1 MREGESLTR
10 KKTAGTAPD
19 EDNVRKSAVTFSDTN
34 MVETIRSFDSIT
46 TRTVAVDA
54 NEQLEAHLGST
65 SFETVNSFGSIS
77 TTRTVVVDAKEH
89 LEAHRDSTSSNFIPG
104 VKDVTKGVHD
114 IARNAKHYGRI
125 FRGDDGIFEVNQ
137 EQLDRVRISK
147 CKTEGVGG

>member
-1 MREGESLTR
+1 MRKGNTSTR
-10 KKTAGTAPD
+10 KKTAGPASD
-19 EDNVRKSAVTFSDTN
+19 EDNVRKSAVTFSDAN
-34 MVETIRSFDSIT
+34 MVKTIRSFNSST

-89 LEAHRDSTSSNFIPG
+89 LEAHLDSSTGHLIPS
-104 VKDVTKGVHD
+104 VQDVTKGVQNVV
-114 IARNAKHYGRI
+114 RSAKHYGRI

-137 EQLDRVRISK
+137 EQLDRVRMSK
-147 CKTEGVGG
+147 CKMEG